1 MSIEAINE
9 QLLRSVGIGVALFS
23 RSDLTLEFSNDVFES
38 WFEDSNPGDGID
50 AIFPTL
56 DLDNMLTRVQE
67 DGKYST
73 ELKFRKKR
81 RTIVVAQ
88 IFSLADIGGQQ
99 LLVLECQNITRI
111 RELESMIESY
121 SNMVERNAREIQR
134 EKDQVEKLL
143 LNIMPRAA
151 YEEYRDFGV
160 VAPQRLESVSVLV
173 LEFSNFNENVNTLPP
188 ASLVSELNELYS
200 SFDRIGDQLECERI
214 RSTGDSYRC
223 MAGMQDP
230 NVDHLQSV
238 ANAATRFIR
247 YLNRRNESANTK
259 WLCRIGIG
267 TGSVVGSVVG
277 NQKYVYDI
285 FGAAVNA
292 AVSARTHASEMEVLL
307 ADEAVGDLGGRLQR
321 LDATTEAAREQ
332 SLIALADI

>member
-9 QLLRSVGIGVALFS
+9 QLLRSVGVGIALFH
-23 RSDLTLEFSNDVFES
+23 RDQLKLEFFNKVFES
-38 WFEDSNPGDGID
+38 WFEDCSEGESISSV
-50 AIFPTL
+50 FPTL
-56 DLDNMLTRVQE
+56 EIDNMLKRVE
-67 DGKYST
+67 ADGQYST
-73 ELKFRKKR
+73 ELKFKKKR

-88 IFSLADIGGQQ
+88 VFSEAVIGTQR

-121 SNMVERNAREIQR
+121 SSMVERNARSLQR

-173 LEFSNFNENVNTLPP
+173 LGFVNFDENVEKLPP
-188 ASLVSELNELYS
+188 ATLVSELNELYS
-200 SFDRIGDQLECERI
+200 SFDRIGEQLECERI
-214 RSTGDSYRC
+214 RSTGGSYRC
-223 MAGMQDP
+223 MAGMQDSDM
-230 NVDHLQSV
+230 DHLQAV
-238 ANAATRFIR
+238 ATAATRFVR
-247 YLNRRNESANTK
+247 YLNRRNESADTL

-267 TGSVVGSVVG
+267 SGSVVGSVVG

-285 FGAAVNA
+285 FGRAVNA
-292 AVSARTHASEMEVLL
+292 AIKARSLARDMEVLIHDQSQPKL
-307 ADEAVGDLGGRLQR
+307 DGSMRPTEPQSSDARKEGLVALIEA
-321 LDATTEAAREQ
+321 
-332 SLIALADI
+332 